1 MCLCL
6 WLCVCV
12 CACACAR
19 ARVRACVCVFLRV
32 RARMC
37 VISMSIKESDVT
49 AMVTIQ
55 ILKIYTVR
63 SPAVLRRLTERTNE
77 RRIQGT
83 NVNLSDRLV
92 WHPSQSLTSSTV
104 ILCRA
109 STTTLTPPSSQ
120 RPFHSL
126 YTPTGE
132 RRLRHLNPHSVPF
145 DFYSGVRSCKANSG
159 YCRTGILWRLQRVL
173 LRL

>member
-1 MCLCL
+1 M
-6 WLCVCV
+6 
-12 CACACAR
+12 
-19 ARVRACVCVFLRV
+19 CVCVFLRV

-37 VISMSIKESDVT
+37 VINMSIGKSDDT

-55 ILKIYTVR
+55 TLKIHTIR

-77 RRIQGT
+77 HRIQARDD
-83 NVNLSDRLV
+83 NLSDRLV
-92 WHPSQSLTSSTV
+92 WHPSQSLTSCTV
-104 ILCRA
+104 ILRRA
-109 STTTLTPPSSQ
+109 STTALTPPSSQ

-126 YTPTGE
+126 YTPPGE
-132 RRLRHLNPHSVPF
+132 RRSRHLNPRSLPF

-159 YCRTGILWRLQRVL
+159 YYRTGILGRLQRVL

>member
-1 MCLCL
+1 MRLCVC
-6 WLCVCV
+6 LCVCV
-12 CACACAR
+12 CVR
-19 ARVRACVCVFLRV
+19 ARVRVCVFLRV

-37 VISMSIKESDVT
+37 VISMSIRESDDT

-77 RRIQGT
+77 RRIQAKDD
-83 NVNLSDRLV
+83 NLSDRLV
-92 WHPSQSLTSSTV
+92 WHPSQSLTSCTV

-109 STTTLTPPSSQ
+109 SITTLTPPSSQ

-126 YTPTGE
+126 YTTPGE
-132 RRLRHLNPHSVPF
+132 RRLRHLNPRSVPF